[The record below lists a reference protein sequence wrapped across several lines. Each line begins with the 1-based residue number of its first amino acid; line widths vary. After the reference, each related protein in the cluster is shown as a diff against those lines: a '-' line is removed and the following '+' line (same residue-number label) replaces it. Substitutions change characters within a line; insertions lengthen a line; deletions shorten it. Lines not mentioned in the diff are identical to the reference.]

1 MENKLNKILVIG
13 SLNVDL
19 MVQVDK
25 LPVPGETLTSRSFET
40 LPGGKGMNQ
49 AVCAAKLGA
58 NVTMAGCIGQDAYGE
73 LLLRTLEVNQIQSNY
88 IKKIPEVPTGTA
100 IVTTSPEDNNIIVV
114 PGANAYVDRDYIDSI
129 YEVIKQADLVML
141 QLEIPLDT
149 VYYVIDLCVKENI
162 KVVLN
167 PAPAQR
173 VEQAYIEK
181 VNYLIPNE
189 TELVSI
195 FGDSYTTILAK
206 YPNKIIMSA
215 GEHGAYFHD
224 GTTLVNCKARDVEV
238 VDTTGAGDAF
248 NGAFAVAVLAGKGL
262 KDAVDYANGIAA
274 ITTTVKGAQGAD
286 TDRYKR
292 SI

>member
-1 MENKLNKILVIG
+1 MVLKNILVIG

-19 MVQVDK
+19 MVQVDE
-25 LPVPGETLTSRSFET
+25 LPVPGQTLTSKSFEI

-58 NVTMAGCIGQDAYGE
+58 NVTMAGCIGNDSYGE
-73 LLLRTLEVNQIQSNY
+73 LLMKTLEANQINSKY
-88 IKKIPEVPTGTA
+88 IRTMTGKPTGTA
-100 IVTTSPEDNNIIVV
+100 IVTTSPKDNNIIVV
-114 PGANAYVDRDYIDSI
+114 PGANACVDREYIDSI
-129 YEVIKQADLVML
+129 YEVIKEADLVIL

-149 VYYVIDLCVKENI
+149 VYYVIDICHKENI
-162 KVVLN
+162 AVILN
-167 PAPAQR
+167 PAPAQ
-173 VEQAYIEK
+173 EIDKTYIEK
-181 VNYLIPNE
+181 VNYFIPNE

-195 FGDSYTTILAK
+195 FNEDFKTILAR

-215 GEHGAYFHD
+215 GENGAYFHN
-224 GTTLVNCKARDVEV
+224 GTELVNCKARDVEV

-248 NGAFAVAVLAGKGL
+248 NGALAVSVLAGKDL
-262 KDAVDYANGIAA
+262 KSAVDYANGIAA

-286 TDRYKR
+286 ADRYKR

>member
-1 MENKLNKILVIG
+1 MLKNILVIG

-19 MVQVDK
+19 MVQVDE
-25 LPVPGETLTSRSFET
+25 LPVPGQTLTSRSFEI

-58 NVTMAGCIGQDAYGE
+58 NVTMAGCIGNDSYGE
-73 LLLRTLEVNQIQSNY
+73 LLMKTLEENQINSKH
-88 IKKIPEVPTGTA
+88 IRTMPGKPTGTA
-100 IVTTSPEDNNIIVV
+100 IVTTSPKDNNIIVV
-114 PGANAYVDRDYIDSI
+114 PGANACVDRQYIDSI
-129 YEVIKQADLVML
+129 HEVIKQADLVIV

-149 VYYVIDLCVKENI
+149 VYYVIDICHKENI
-162 KVVLN
+162 AVILN
-167 PAPAQR
+167 PAPAH
-173 VEQAYIEK
+173 EIDKTYIEK
-181 VNYLIPNE
+181 VNYFIPNE

-195 FGDSYTTILAK
+195 FNEDFKTILAR

-215 GEHGAYFHD
+215 GENGAYFHD
-224 GTTLVNCKARDVEV
+224 GTELVNCKARNVKV

-248 NGAFAVAVLAGKGL
+248 NGALAVSVLAGKDL
-262 KDAVDYANGIAA
+262 RSAVDYANGIAA

-286 TDRYKR
+286 ADRYKR

>member
-1 MENKLNKILVIG
+1 MVLKNILVIG

-19 MVQVDK
+19 MVQVDE
-25 LPVPGETLTSRSFET
+25 LPVPGQTLTSKSFEI

-58 NVTMAGCIGQDAYGE
+58 NVTMAGCIGNDSYGE
-73 LLLRTLEVNQIQSNY
+73 LLMKTLEANQINSKY
-88 IKKIPEVPTGTA
+88 IRTMTGKPTGTA
-100 IVTTSPEDNNIIVV
+100 IVTTSPKDNNIIVV
-114 PGANAYVDRDYIDSI
+114 PGANACVDREYIDSI
-129 YEVIKQADLVML
+129 YEVIKEADLVIL

-149 VYYVIDLCVKENI
+149 VYYVIDICHKENI
-162 KVVLN
+162 AVILN
-167 PAPAQR
+167 PAPAQ
-173 VEQAYIEK
+173 EIDKTYIEK
-181 VNYLIPNE
+181 VNYFIPNE

-195 FGDSYTTILAK
+195 FNEDFKTILAR

-215 GEHGAYFHD
+215 GENGAYFHD
-224 GTTLVNCKARDVEV
+224 GTELVNCKARDVEV

-248 NGAFAVAVLAGKGL
+248 NGALAVSVLAGKDL
-262 KDAVDYANGIAA
+262 KSAVDYANGIAA

-286 TDRYKR
+286 ADRYKR